1 MGQRVPSEEVLEEMR
16 QRDPP
21 IHYLVGTLKGR
32 LAQYEQDLLERPW
45 QEVRPGG

>member
-1 MGQRVPSEEVLEEMR
+1 MDRGVPTEEVLEEMR
-16 QRDPP
+16 QSDPP
-21 IHYLVGTLKGR
+21 IHYLVGTPKGR